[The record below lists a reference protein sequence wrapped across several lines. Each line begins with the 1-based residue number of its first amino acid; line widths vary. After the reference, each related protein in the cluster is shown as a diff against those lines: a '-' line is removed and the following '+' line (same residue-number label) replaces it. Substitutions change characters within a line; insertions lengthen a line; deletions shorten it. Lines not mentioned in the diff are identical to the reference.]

1 MFRHHAATRS
11 SCCRLFTQHWLSR
24 FTTLASIVSVAI
36 ISQLGPTR
44 TAKAQAAKA
53 ESSSRPNI
61 LFIMSDDHGYQAM
74 SCYGSRV
81 NKTPNLDRIAKDGMR
96 FDRCFVT
103 NSICGPSRAVIL
115 TGKYSHINGFVRNGN
130 TFNGE
135 QQNVAK
141 LLQAAG
147 YQTAVLGKWH
157 LRSAPTGFDYH
168 HILIGQG
175 PYYNPTMRTADG
187 NVSHTGYTTEIIT
200 DLALDWLKTKRD
212 AEKPFFMIYQH
223 KAPHRNWQPGPDYLD
238 HYDGQSIPEPETLF
252 DDYEGRGSAAKTQQM
267 TIERHLN
274 PNDLKLT
281 KPRGLTEEQ
290 LEKWNAAYQPKNDA
304 FASAKLEGDELVR
317 WKYQRYVKDYL
328 RCVDAVDDNVGRV
341 LDYLDQTGLADNT
354 VVFYTSDQ
362 GWYLGEHGWFDKRWM
377 YEESFRTPLLIRWPG
392 KTKAGSVNRDLVMN
406 LDFAETFLDIA
417 GLKTPDDMQGRSLKP
432 ILEGKTPDDW
442 RKSVYY
448 RYYEYPG
455 AHSVRQHYGVRN
467 ERYKLIYFNNLDE
480 WEFYDLAND
489 PYELKSG
496 YGDPANE
503 SVIAEM
509 KIELQRL
516 RDMYKDDDS
525 VANAA
530 LKRAKNVKLEQVIQL
545 DLEKQGDELKGKIVD
560 GLKGSAISVDSAPVL
575 TRPTSKELDPS
586 YKPMTIG
593 AWCKPSGENGVI
605 VAHGGESHGYSLY
618 LDKGAPVFAVRASGQ
633 LRKTRGRKAVKLNE
647 WNHIA
652 VRLDVEGK
660 VQIIV
665 NGAPMRRARKS
676 GFVIDAP
683 SDGFSIGADSGS
695 FVGEYEADNAFRGL
709 LEDVRVYWG
718 ALGDDALADWA
729 RRGSK

>member
-1 MFRHHAATRS
+1 MIHRS
-11 SCCRLFTQHWLSR
+11 DFN
-24 FTTLASIVSVAI
+24 
-36 ISQLGPTR
+36 
-44 TAKAQAAKA
+44 
-53 ESSSRPNI
+53 SSSASDCHCRWRVSATPSRVLAVALAVLTLQFALVKTVRAEKDKRPNI
-61 LFIMSDDHGYQAM
+61 LFIMSDDHGYQAI

-115 TGKYSHINGFVRNGN
+115 TGKYSHINGFIRNGN

-141 LLQAAG
+141 LLKASG

-168 HILIGQG
+168 HVLIGQG
-175 PYYNPTMRTADG
+175 PYYNPKMRTADG
-187 NVSHTGYTTEIIT
+187 EVSHTGYTTKVIT

-212 AEKPFFMIYQH
+212 AEKPFFLIYQH

-238 HYDGQSIPEPETLF
+238 HYDGQTIPEPETLF
-252 DDYEGRGSAAKTQQM
+252 DDYEGRGTPAKTQQM

-281 KPRGLTEEQ
+281 KPRGLTPEQ
-290 LEKWNAAYQPKNDA
+290 LEKWNAAYEPKNEA
-304 FASAKLEGDELVR
+304 FAKANLQGDDLIR

-341 LDYLDQTGLADNT
+341 LDYLDETGLSDNT

-377 YEESFRTPLLIRWPG
+377 YEESFRTPLMIRWPG
-392 KTKAGSVNRDLVMN
+392 KTKPGSVNRDLVMN
-406 LDFAETFLDIA
+406 LDFAETFLEIA
-417 GLKTPDDMQGRSLKP
+417 GLKTPEDMQGRSLAP
-432 ILEGKTPDDW
+432 ILAGKTPEDW

-448 RYYEYPG
+448 RYYEFPG
-455 AHSVRQHYGVRN
+455 AHAVRQHYGVRN
-467 ERYKLIYFNNLDE
+467 SRYKLIYFNNLDE

-496 YGDPANE
+496 YDDLANK
-503 SVIAEM
+503 SIIAEM
-509 KIELQRL
+509 KVELQRL
-516 RDMYKDDDS
+516 RDKYKDDDS
-525 VANAA
+525 VVNSA
-530 LKRAKNVKLEQVIQL
+530 RSRVKNVKLKQVFQL
-545 DLEKQGDELKGKIVD
+545 DADEPASDVKGEIVK
-560 GLKGSAISVDSAPVL
+560 GLRGSAISVDGAAVL
-575 TRPTSKELDPS
+575 KRATSKQLDPA

-593 AWCKPSGENGVI
+593 GWCKPSSVNGVI
-605 VAHGGESHGYSLY
+605 VAHGGVSHGYSLY
-618 LDKGAPVFAVRASGQ
+618 LDDGVPVFAVRTSNQ
-633 LRKTRGRKAVKLNE
+633 LSKARARKPIELDEWSHVAAILYAEGR
-647 WNHIA
+647 
-652 VRLDVEGK
+652 
-660 VQIIV
+660 VQIVV
-665 NGAPMRRARKS
+665 NGKPMRRARKS
-676 GFVIDAP
+676 AFVTNSPA
-683 SDGFSIGADSGS
+683 DGLSVGADTGS
-695 FVGEYEADNAFRGL
+695 FVGEYEDENAFSGL

-718 ALGDDALADWA
+718 VLDEKKLAEWA
-729 RRGSK
+729 AQDNE